1 MDDHKKDSK
10 KILHILAPI
19 TRHWNFQ
26 FAGSHTSISGVV
38 VVKGAEESFP
48 TIAICT
54 RTLKD
59 PK

>member
-10 KILHILAPI
+10 NSSIYQLRLLV
-19 TRHWNFQ
+19 T
-26 FAGSHTSISGVV
+26 GSHTSISGVA